1 MDFRQ
6 INDYAKLVL
15 EESKLS
21 SDLAKSILSS
31 VGRLSSIN
39 IENIFNYKSSI
50 QVDNICDNLNIL
62 KKKSTEA
69 FRPLI
74 SSSTTTLC
82 HSMGNPLR
90 VAEDVIDANDK
101 NRILNSL
108 LKIVTLLSYRYAA
121 AASAAALR
129 AECNYSEYSS
139 VFDEQ
144 NLLSYRKEISH
155 MSRYF
160 RLHIG
165 SYLAIELARQL
176 EPFPRGYMNNHFE
189 SVIELYEAGCAD
201 YIFNFILTSDKRE
214 EKLVTPILINLER
227 FGKVL
232 GIHIYGDESIKLWKR
247 WGDGYDTLMDLKGN
261 KSNIMMEVT
270 PFSNSVAIA

>member
-1 MDFRQ
+1 M
-6 INDYAKLVL
+6 
-15 EESKLS
+15 
-21 SDLAKSILSS
+21 
-31 VGRLSSIN
+31 
-39 IENIFNYKSSI
+39 
-50 QVDNICDNLNIL
+50 CDNLNIL

-121 AASAAALR
+121 AASAAALS

-176 EPFPRGYMNNHFE
+176 ESFPRGYMNNHFE

-232 GIHIYGDESIKLWKR
+232 GIHIYGTSR
-247 WGDGYDTLMDLKGN
+247 
-261 KSNIMMEVT
+261 
-270 PFSNSVAIA
+270 